1 MISICSDPPMGWGYG
16 FWQPLTSQQICHS
29 FATSLP
35 TRGPITIVHNKKSS
49 WIFRLDFH
57 TPKTNMTMEKQPFE
71 YVFPIISYWKMVI
84 FHCHI
89 SFCPSI
95 GVSPLR
101 RFPHH
106 QSFQGFLRISTGS
119 KHQAMQGITSWVS
132 FPTVLLIKVPNLIIK
147 NPLFQEWGMEYSSDN
162 SKYFPNFCLV

>member
-1 MISICSDPPMGWGYG
+1 MPQFCHEFAYTRTYHNS
-16 FWQPLTSQQICHS
+16 SQQKI
-29 FATSLP
+29 LM
-35 TRGPITIVHNKKSS
+35 
-49 WIFRLDFH
+49 DFQARFSY
-57 TPKTNMTMEKQPFE
+57 TPQKTTMTMEKQPFE

-84 FHCHI
+84 FHCHT